1 MDLRQLNFFLEVVD
15 AGGFTKAA
23 EKINIAQSAI
33 SIAIKKLEEELEV
46 KLFVR
51 RDRRISLTAEG
62 ESLALNAKEIFRGVA
77 KARQEISDLRGL
89 LRGEVRVGLTPMLSS
104 FFFPKLIS
112 EFKRQYPALQISIDG
127 DSAWNIQRKIE
138 SGDIDMGIIT
148 GKAPAGLD
156 SHHILREEAVA
167 CVHRFHPLAGSKKC
181 PIRDLLTEPLVHFKK
196 GYYLREI
203 IDELA
208 AREGIVPIVMAES
221 NLFSLVRS
229 LVKEELG
236 LAFLLKIA
244 VAKDP
249 DIATISCDPP
259 IFLDLAIAWKKDS
272 PLSPANRAFV
282 NFLIQEVDDYYML
295 AQAAASF
302 PLP

>member
-1 MDLRQLNFFLEVVD
+1 MDLRQLNFFLEVAD

-23 EKINIAQSAI
+23 EKLNIAQSAL
-33 SIAIKKLEEELEV
+33 SIAIKKLEDELEV

-51 RDRRISLTAEG
+51 RDRKVSLTVEG
-62 ESLALNAKEIFRGVA
+62 ESLALNAKNIFKGVA
-77 KARQEISDLRGL
+77 RARQDIADLRGL

-104 FFFPKLIS
+104 FFFPKIIS
-112 EFKRQYPALQISIDG
+112 AFKRRYLALQISIYG

-138 SGDIDMGIIT
+138 SGDIDMGIIN
-148 GKAPAGLD
+148 GKVPEGLD
-156 SHHILREEAVA
+156 SHHMLREEVVA
-167 CVHRFHPLAGSKKC
+167 CVHRFHHFAGKKTC
-181 PIRDLLTEPLVHFKK
+181 PIRDLLAEPLVQFKK
-196 GYYLREI
+196 GYYLREM

-208 AREGIVPIVMAES
+208 AREGIVPVVMAES

-236 LAFLLKIA
+236 LAFLLKMA

-249 DIATISCDPP
+249 DVATISCDPP
-259 IFLDLAIAWKKDS
+259 LFLDLAIAWKKEV
-272 PLSPANRAFV
+272 PLSPANRAFI

-295 AQAAASF
+295 TQAAATF